1 MLESMDVGFRG
12 MSGAVA
18 VNENGKC
25 VGMFVKRGK
34 LISLKP
40 PRMVTAEGTSAM
52 KYEDTEETMG
62 FATAVPAASQ
72 SSWFEQLLFPS
83 CFHGSDDVQGTK
95 TQVPGENP
103 TTRLLVIC

>member
-83 CFHGSDDVQGTK
+83 CK
-95 TQVPGENP
+95 TYCFATTCKGQKLKCQVKIRQPD
-103 TTRLLVIC
+103 CW

>member
-72 SSWFEQLLFPS
+72 SSWFMRSAAFEITAF
-83 CFHGSDDVQGTK
+83 K
-95 TQVPGENP
+95 
-103 TTRLLVIC
+103 